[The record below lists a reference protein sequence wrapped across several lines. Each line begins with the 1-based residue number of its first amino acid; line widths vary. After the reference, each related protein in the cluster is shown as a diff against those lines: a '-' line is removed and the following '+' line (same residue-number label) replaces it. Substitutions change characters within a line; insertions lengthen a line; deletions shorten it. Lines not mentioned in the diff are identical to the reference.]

1 MAFSSALEL
10 KAFIGTST
18 KEIEGTG
25 KDIIIQVASVASVN
39 PGPTSRLWSSLEL
52 LGASWLASV
61 AHRSADKPKTDDRLE
76 QQQEP
81 EDPVT
86 EALMA
91 PLHLCSVKCLSYLGK
106 HPWQQS
112 TVLWVVT
119 VPCRR
124 GFDHGQN
131 QGLRQKIFYGQ
142 MPTARAKGVLPG
154 SHAPCAWVYVATFPC
169 CLPAIPSGSTE
180 VMYVLRKIVI
190 FAMQFSICNIFIALK
205 S

>member
-1 MAFSSALEL
+1 M
-10 KAFIGTST
+10 K
-18 KEIEGTG
+18 
-25 KDIIIQVASVASVN
+25 
-39 PGPTSRLWSSLEL
+39 L
-52 LGASWLASV
+52 LGAARCQLLGVASA
-61 AHRSADKPKTDDRLE
+61 AHRAADRPKTDDGLE

-106 HPWQQS
+106 HRWQQS
-112 TVLWVVT
+112 AVLRVVT

-142 MPTARAKGVLPG
+142 MPTARAKRVLPG
-154 SHAPCAWVYVATFPC
+154 SHAPCA
-169 CLPAIPSGSTE
+169 
-180 VMYVLRKIVI
+180 
-190 FAMQFSICNIFIALK
+190 
-205 S
+205 